1 MLRRAGYLAITIG
14 LLISG
19 ALPMAW
25 AANSRIQQAR
35 VRRIKACV
43 VRIPSM
49 GEPAPA
55 GGPTN
60 PLISY
65 TSPGLAAGAPDPDAV
80 SPARSPGANQL
91 LFYTLQ
97 QRADVK
103 PDGWEFVNPAAPPYA
118 TLEIAQRYG
127 IAQGTPIKTSS
138 APYWEVVLSE
148 KNYAS
153 LAEMDVVYV
162 PICRADPSNM
172 SSPQKPVSTFFT
184 EEQRRILTKLADS
197 GVTIWV
203 DWALVAPT
211 KSGIMGGDENP
222 MSGPLGRN
230 KNPFFTNIDFRT
242 SAGAVATSYTTGH
255 PLLQGP
261 FSLDTAEAQNVGSS
275 WDSSDLRPSLGR
287 VVETLA
293 LDMQPTCNFA
303 AVVPTSVNTPAAP
316 SAYIA
321 AGRFGAGYVVATAGN
336 VGLALNNYNTAEM
349 EDLKFAYNLCAWS
362 TEVTAQQKNGRHTGQ
377 SSVQINGMIE
387 QWHYPHLKPQASTL
401 WESYPPRATPLASL
415 PINPVPPL
423 IIDNVVI
430 SANNWLNGG
439 SMVSEIN
446 AFEVRP
452 EDDFD
457 NNRFIDDPNNSATP
471 ANGAMVDFS
480 VGQSYDRV
488 MSISPLDSP
497 NFGLG
502 PIYGMSAGE
511 IPESTSPQG
520 AKAYVFAVGPS
531 GLYSFPAPRP
541 GLLPTDYWNNSG
553 VVKSAP
559 NVQVKYNAAPG
570 FAILPGT
577 GGYTRA
583 QIYAGG
589 VISGTPVFGSSFN
602 GKLVSWGVGANG
614 AFSGTPEWYYPPN
627 QESNRMGLVSGP
639 VVTANVVDEG
649 TGAVDTMVFVTSC
662 ASGDVSGQ
670 QSANG
675 AGDTTGKVEGFIVAT
690 RGDVLAFPKNTQ
702 QPGANNPNSG
712 RRFVCARWIDVPP
725 GQGQVPQARELIWDQ
740 SRHYE
745 VRVMDKQ
752 RNYTYMRFVPGD
764 AGFNLLPD
772 GTAGQIELPMPPT
785 GFAAQGNAGVWDT
798 SRFVF
803 LADYSPLPQPVDQ
816 AGATVRPRF
825 SPQTPYVRGAQ
836 QVVQP
841 TGIAGG
847 VSVGSDNRVYYAT
860 GIGYMCSVK
869 WDRGQPKFA
878 WKMRGAGDY
887 LDGSGKSQDVDPTSA
902 NYLSDYAFVSAP
914 AAGRRIVFA
923 SRRSGTVYVMEPDA
937 TIRGKIMPPPT
948 NVNGKWPLTS
958 ITGNEVMLN
967 ADHGVGF
974 NAASPFIRSTQQ
986 PWGRLPNQF
995 TVDPDT
1001 ASVTFN
1007 NMENFSLDLNLAL
1020 SSDQVQT
1027 AYGIDTQG
1035 KPAVIIP
1042 WKFVG
1047 DPVGTAPGVV
1057 VVPLP
1062 VVAIYRP
1069 GNDQWL
1075 SGPVIAGERVYLMG
1089 ASGILHEFPLDP
1101 KVIDPSFPKRNAGIA
1116 GLNGYNVGDTALY
1129 PPSGLVKTRNIAF
1142 GTGLHSVAPPAIGE
1156 KFVAV
1161 CSPRGLTTY
1170 AAPNVLVADSNR
1182 IVEATGDATAVAST
1196 DVVTKIR
1203 LNLSD
1208 FAIPI
1213 DAPAGFSGTI
1223 LTERQFL
1230 SRPAAVRKLNRSG
1243 SLTSLFNSSNGTVPP
1258 SALDPNSAITENSV
1272 LADESY
1278 VVADTGNNRVVEFNP
1293 AGKVIGEWNAF
1304 QDPFNYLPPG
1314 EVTKLSGPMDVQRWV
1329 EQERVSATNEDI
1341 YVIHTLVADTGNSR
1355 VVEIVDKIRYQ
1366 AGNFNSGSYV
1376 TINGQTGS
1384 DGQPVR
1390 WYHVLV
1396 WSSQTNAQG
1405 LKLRYRNAQRVFW
1418 PDANGNLIPTSTA
1431 SASRAASASPPY
1443 LPDERFL
1450 SYTMATVQGQTVQ
1463 YPTQGISVGGY
1474 NQFFGSPPASVID
1487 RLPQAKPGGDC
1498 IVFLRGRYK
1507 IDESSPSSAVPV
1519 TGTTFDLREAKPG
1532 SPANAERFR
1541 FTQGIVDPNVPIIAE
1556 IADETTASGIV
1567 SPNPVHKLNG
1577 VASIQR
1583 TIRSDVKFAPWTY
1596 GGSAPV
1602 RYPYFLVADV
1612 DGVWECRMLPGTSPP
1627 RFSLAMAFTNEDYA
1641 YVTGAGNG
1649 DPSQLYST
1657 SGAAHL
1663 PGGRRFSAA
1672 SARRMPNGMILITS
1686 RTGANELPTGG
1697 TTSPNSHWHIG
1708 ADVFLLQASDYL
1720 TASDRQANS
1729 LTVPYWRVDLTS
1741 PSTPRHTALEHGW
1754 QPDQWVQSVYGGA
1767 VPPTLQGRPSIRW
1780 RASEPANPRVPPSQ
1794 RTQFIAPP
1802 AGNPS
1807 DLFGSYQPSQPAF
1820 ADLVY

>member
-1 MLRRAGYLAITIG
+1 MLRRAGYLAITIS

-49 GEPAPA
+49 GEPTPA

-60 PLISY
+60 PLITY
-65 TSPGLAAGAPDPDAV
+65 TSPGIPAQYPDPDAV
-80 SPARSPGANQL
+80 SPGRSPGGNQL

-103 PDGWEFVNPAAPPYA
+103 PDGWDFVNPAAPPYA

-153 LAEMDVVYV
+153 LAEMDVIYV
-162 PICRADPSNM
+162 PICRRDVSNN
-172 SSPQKPVSTFFT
+172 SVPQTPAPTFFT

-211 KSGIMGGDENP
+211 LSGVMGGDELP
-222 MSGPLGRN
+222 ASGPLGRN
-230 KNPFFTNIDFRT
+230 KNPFFTNLDFRT
-242 SAGAVATSYTTGH
+242 SSGAIATAYTAGH

-261 FSLDTAEAQNVGSS
+261 FTLDTVEATNVGSS

-293 LDMQPTCNFA
+293 RDMQPTCNFA
-303 AVVPTSVNTPAAP
+303 AVVPTSVNTLAAP

-336 VGLALNNYNTAEM
+336 VGMALNVSANAEI

-387 QWHYPHLKPQASTL
+387 QWSYPHLTPQAGGL
-401 WESYPPRATPLASL
+401 WESYPPRATPLSSL
-415 PINPVPPL
+415 PINPVSPL

-430 SANNWLNGG
+430 SANNWISGG
-439 SMVSEIN
+439 SLVSELN

-457 NNRFIDDPNNSATP
+457 NNRFLDDPLTAASP
-471 ANGAMVDFS
+471 ANNAFADYS
-480 VGQSYDRV
+480 VGQSYDRA
-488 MSISPLDSP
+488 MGISANSI
-497 NFGLG
+497 GL
-502 PIYGMSAGE
+502 IYGLTAGE

-520 AKAYVFAVGPS
+520 AKAYVFALGPQ
-531 GLYSFPAPRP
+531 GLFSLPAPRP
-541 GLLPTDYWNNSG
+541 GLVAADYWNNAG
-553 VVKSAP
+553 VVKQAP
-559 NVQVKYNAAPG
+559 AIGVKYNAAPG
-570 FAILPGT
+570 FAILPGN

-589 VISGTPVFGSSFN
+589 VITGTAVFGSAFN
-602 GKLVSWGVGANG
+602 GKVVSWGVGANG
-614 AFSGTPEWYYPPN
+614 AFSATPEWYYPPN
-627 QESNRMGLVSGP
+627 QESNKLGLVSGP
-639 VVTANVVDEG
+639 VVTANIVDEG
-649 TGAVDTMVFVTSC
+649 SGAVDTMVFVTSC

-670 QSANG
+670 QNASG

-690 RGDVLAFPKNTQ
+690 RGDVLTFPKNTQ

-725 GQGQVPQARELIWDQ
+725 GQGQVPQARELMWDPT
-740 SRHYE
+740 RHFE
-745 VRVMDKQ
+745 VRVMDKA
-752 RNYTYMRFVPGD
+752 RNYTYMRFVQGD

-785 GFAAQGNAGVWDT
+785 GFAAQGSAGVWDT
-798 SRFVF
+798 TKYVF

-816 AGATVRPRF
+816 NGATVRPRF
-825 SPQTPYVRGAQ
+825 SPQTPYVRGLQ
-836 QVVQP
+836 QIVQP

-847 VSVGSDNRVYYAT
+847 VSVGSDNRIYYGT

-869 WDRGQPKFA
+869 WDRGHPKFA

-887 LDGSGKSQDVDPTSA
+887 MDGSGKSQDVDPTSA
-902 NYLSDYAFVSAP
+902 TYLNDYAFVSAP

-923 SRRSGTVYVMEPDA
+923 SRRSGNVYVMEPDA
-937 TIRGKIMPPPT
+937 TIRGKILPPPT
-948 NVNGKWPLTS
+948 NLSGKWPLTS
-958 ITGNEVMLN
+958 VTGNEVMLN
-967 ADHGVGF
+967 ADHGVGY
-974 NAASPFIRSTQQ
+974 NANSPYIRSTQQ

-1001 ASVTFN
+1001 ASITFN
-1007 NMENFSLDLNLAL
+1007 NMENFSLDLNAAL
-1020 SSDQVQT
+1020 SSDQVLT
-1027 AYGIDTQG
+1027 TYGIDTQG
-1035 KPAVIIP
+1035 KPAVVIP

-1047 DPVGTAPGVV
+1047 DPVGTAPGTV

-1062 VVAIYRP
+1062 VVAIYNP
-1069 GNDQWL
+1069 GSGEQWL
-1075 SGPVIAGERVYLMG
+1075 SGPVVAGERIYLMG
-1089 ASGILHEFPLDP
+1089 SQGIFHEFPVDP
-1101 KVIDPSFPKRNAGIA
+1101 KVIDPSFPKRNAGIV
-1116 GLNGYNVGDTALY
+1116 GLNGYNVGNTTLY

-1142 GTGLHSVAPPAIGE
+1142 GTGMPASVAAPAISE
-1156 KFVAV
+1156 KFVAI
-1161 CSPRGLTTY
+1161 CTPRGLTTY

-1182 IVEATGDATAVAST
+1182 VVEATGDATAVAST
-1196 DVVTKIR
+1196 DVVVKNR

-1213 DAPAGFSGTI
+1213 DVPAGFGGTV

-1230 SRPAAVRKLNRSG
+1230 NRPAAVRKLNRSG
-1243 SLTSLFNSSNGTVPP
+1243 SLTSLFNSSNGTVPA
-1258 SALDPNSAITENSV
+1258 SAADPQSGITENSV

-1278 VVADTGNNRVVEFNP
+1278 LTADTGNNRIVEFNP
-1293 AGKVIGEWNAF
+1293 AGKVVGEWNAF
-1304 QDPFNYLPPG
+1304 QDPFSYLAPG
-1314 EVTKLSGPMDVQRWV
+1314 ETTKLSGPMDVQRWV
-1329 EQERVSATNEDI
+1329 EMERLGSTNEDI
-1341 YVIHTLVADTGNSR
+1341 YVIHTLIADTGNFR

-1376 TINGQTGS
+1376 TVTGQVGA

-1405 LKLRYRNAQRVFW
+1405 LKLRYRNAQRIFW
-1418 PDANGNLIPTSTA
+1418 PDASGNLIPTSTA
-1431 SASRAASASPPY
+1431 SASRVASASPPY
-1443 LPDERFL
+1443 LPDDRFL
-1450 SYTMATVQGQTVQ
+1450 SYTMATVQGQTIQ
-1463 YPTQGISVGGY
+1463 YPTTGVSVTGY
-1474 NQFFGSPPASVID
+1474 NQFYGAPPASVID

-1507 IDESSPSSAVPV
+1507 LDETSPSSAVPV
-1519 TGTTFDLREAKPG
+1519 TGMSFDLREAKPG
-1532 SPANAERFR
+1532 SPTNAERFR
-1541 FTQGIVDPNVPIIAE
+1541 FTQGVIDPNVPIISE
-1556 IADETTASGIV
+1556 IADEVTSSGPASN
-1567 SPNPVHKLNG
+1567 NPVHRLNG

-1596 GGSAPV
+1596 GNSAPV

-1627 RFSLAMAFTNEDYA
+1627 RFSLTMAFTNEDYA

-1649 DPSQLYST
+1649 DPSQVYST
-1657 SGAAHL
+1657 AGTAHT

-1672 SARRMPNGMILITS
+1672 SARRMPNGLILIAS
-1686 RTGANELPTGG
+1686 RTGANELTTGG
-1697 TTSPNSHWHIG
+1697 ASNANSHWHMG
-1708 ADVFLLQASDYL
+1708 ADVFLLRASDYL

-1729 LTVPYWRVDLTS
+1729 LTVPYLRVDLTN
-1741 PSTPRHTALEHGW
+1741 PSAPRHSAQEHGW
-1754 QPDQWVQSVYGGA
+1754 QPDQWVQGFAG
-1767 VPPTLQGRPSIRW
+1767 VPNSLKGTPSIRW
-1780 RASEPANPRVPPSQ
+1780 RVSESADPTKAPTQ
-1794 RTQFIAPP
+1794 RTQFTQFIPP
-1802 AGNPS
+1802 GAANPS
-1807 DLFGSYQPSQPAF
+1807 DLFGSYRPSQPAF